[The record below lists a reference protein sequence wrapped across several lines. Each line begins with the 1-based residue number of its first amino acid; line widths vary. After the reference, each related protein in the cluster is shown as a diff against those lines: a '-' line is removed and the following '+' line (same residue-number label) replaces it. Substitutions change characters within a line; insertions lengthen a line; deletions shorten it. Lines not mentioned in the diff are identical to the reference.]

1 MEHTPNTARSL
12 RAGGK
17 LAAIT
22 TIAALALTGC
32 FGIPL
37 VPQIGGDTPIRPQK
51 SEATVNYLYAAGPT
65 GGTGEM
71 RISVQP
77 SDDGDMKVDISE
89 NEVSGLG
96 DMMRGAAWNSV
107 TIATILTGANLDNH
121 YRFEIG
127 GRVDGPSAGALSTA
141 GVLSILLG
149 DNLIEDVTM
158 TGTILPT
165 GAVGPVGGIPQKI
178 QGAIDSGKFSKILI
192 PQGQRNSA
200 NNEGNTVDVVALGAT
215 GGIDV
220 IEVSNI
226 YDAYQHLT
234 GAELPAPSSAPEPR
248 NNEEMRTKLRNATAT
263 QLAGFDQ
270 AVNDF
275 FSLDASIQDH
285 GWGLYLSAAE
295 YGDDA
300 RRLESQ
306 GLQAGAFVKA
316 LNANL
321 FMSAVTKTYQ
331 AVEQTLRLGIDALNQ
346 KLAAAGTN
354 SAVVNAYLDT
364 LGSYTPRTI
373 TDAEALITAYGNT
386 FDAFA
391 LSEYASNALNM
402 LIQDANNGVYSSIE
416 QIAEASIWPIILFE
430 FAGGQV
436 EAARAI
442 FDVGRDNTSAN
453 IDATIDLQAIGS
465 FFRRAADANWNAF
478 MVTTIQPAAQANGLS
493 NDAMLNR
500 VMNIDVGVAL
510 AFSANQYIP
519 GLQRYI
525 GEGSPNSAY
534 AGMGYGFLNFS
545 RNAILMEKYGG
556 NAHLDQDFNIVG
568 VQNEIILSRALELA
582 KTQMAR
588 SVSILEANGSS
599 PVLSIASFEDANV
612 NREGDVSDRFTALE
626 SYSGG
631 FVATRMLSY
640 IGGYPTEGYSR

>member
-1 MEHTPNTARSL
+1 MTNSTRTAASL
-12 RAGGK
+12 RLGVK

-22 TIAALALTGC
+22 TIAALGLTGC
-32 FGIPL
+32 FGVPL
-37 VPQIGGDTPIRPQK
+37 VPQLGDNTIRPQK
-51 SEATVNYLYAAGPT
+51 TEATVNYLYAAGPT

-107 TIATILTGANLDNH
+107 TVATILTGANLDNH

-141 GVLSILLG
+141 GVLSLLLG
-149 DNLIEDVTM
+149 DPLIEDVTM

-192 PQGQRNSA
+192 PQGQRNST
-200 NNEGNTVDVVALGAT
+200 NNDGNLVDVVALGAT
-215 GGIDV
+215 GGIEV
-220 IEVSNI
+220 VEVSNI
-226 YDAYQHLT
+226 YEAYQHLT
-234 GAELPAPSSAPEPR
+234 GAELPAPANAPEPK

-263 QLAGFDQ
+263 QLAGYDQ

-275 FSLDASIQDH
+275 FSLDTVIQDH
-285 GWGLYLSAAE
+285 GWGLYTSAAE
-295 YGDDA
+295 YGDAA

-321 FMSAVTKTYQ
+321 LMTAVTKTYQ

-346 KLAAAGTN
+346 KLAASETN
-354 SAVVNAYLDT
+354 VTVVNAYLDT
-364 LGSYTPRTI
+364 LGSYTPKTL

-386 FDAFA
+386 FDALA
-391 LSEYASNALNM
+391 LTQYASNALSQ
-402 LIQDANNGVYSSIE
+402 LIRDANEGVYGSIE

-436 EAARAI
+436 EGARAI
-442 FDVGRDNTSAN
+442 FDVGRDNTSAS
-453 IDATIDLQAIGS
+453 IDPVVDLQAIGS

-478 MVTTIQPAAQANGLS
+478 MVTTIQPAAEANGVS
-493 NDAMLNR
+493 NDAMLNH

-510 AFSANQYIP
+510 AYSANLYIP
-519 GLQRYI
+519 GLQQYI
-525 GEGSPNSAY
+525 GAGSPNSAY
-534 AGMGYGFLNFS
+534 AGMGYGFLNYS
-545 RNAILMEKYGG
+545 RNAVLIEKYGG
-556 NAHLDQDFNIVG
+556 NTQLDQDFNIVG

-588 SVSILEANGSS
+588 SISILEGNGSS
-599 PVLSIASFEDANV
+599 PVLAIASFEDANV

-626 SYSGG
+626 SYASG

-640 IGGYPTEGYSR
+640 IGGYPSEGFSR

>member
-1 MEHTPNTARSL
+1 MNTTTRPATRL
-12 RAGGK
+12 RLGSK
-17 LAAIT
+17 VAAVA
-22 TIAALALTGC
+22 TIAALSLTGC
-32 FGIPL
+32 FGVPL
-37 VPQIGGDTPIRPQK
+37 MPQFGDSPITPQK
-51 SEATVNYLYAAGPT
+51 SETTVNYLYAAGPT

-71 RISVQP
+71 RITVQR

-107 TIATILTGANLDNH
+107 TIATILTGASLDNH

-149 DNLIEDVTM
+149 DNLIDDVTM

-192 PQGQRNSA
+192 PQGQRNSQDA
-200 NNEGNTVDVVALGAT
+200 NGNTVDVVALGST

-220 IEVSNI
+220 VEVSNI
-226 YDAYQHLT
+226 YEAYQHLT
-234 GAELPAPSSAPEPR
+234 GSELPAPASAPEPK
-248 NNEEMRTKLRNATAT
+248 NNEETRTKLRNATAT
-263 QLAGFDQ
+263 QLAGYDQ

-275 FSLDASIQDH
+275 FSLDAAIQDH
-285 GWGLYLSAAE
+285 GRELFLSAAE

-321 FMSAVTKTYQ
+321 LMSAVTRTYQ
-331 AVEQTLRLGIDALNQ
+331 AVEQTLRLGIEALNL
-346 KLAAAGTN
+346 KLSAAETN
-354 SAVVNAYLDT
+354 ATIVEAYLDT
-364 LGSYTPRTI
+364 LGSYTPKTI

-391 LSEYASNALNM
+391 LSQYASNALRG
-402 LIQDANNGVYSSIE
+402 LIDDANNGFYSSIE

-430 FAGGQV
+430 LAGGQV

-442 FDVGRDNTSAN
+442 FDVGRDNTSAE
-453 IDATIDLQAIGS
+453 IEAATDIQAIGS

-478 MVTTIQPAAQANGLS
+478 MVTTIQPAAESSGIS
-493 NDAMLNR
+493 NDAMLNH
-500 VMNIDVGVAL
+500 VMDIDVGVAL
-510 AFSANQYIP
+510 AYSANRYIP

-534 AGMGYGFLNFS
+534 AAMGYGFLNYS
-545 RNAILMEKYGG
+545 RNAILIEKYGG
-556 NAHLDQDFNIVG
+556 NTLLDDNFNIVG

-588 SVSILEANGSS
+588 SVSILETNGSS
-599 PVLSIASFEDANV
+599 PVLAIASFEDANV
-612 NREGDVSDRFTALE
+612 NREGDVSERFTALE

-631 FVATRMLSY
+631 FVATRMLAY
-640 IGGYPTEGYSR
+640 IGGYPSEGFNR

>member
-1 MEHTPNTARSL
+1 MQYTPNTARSL
-12 RAGGK
+12 RTGGK

-37 VPQIGGDTPIRPQK
+37 VPQIGGDTTIRPQK
-51 SEATVNYLYAAGPT
+51 SEAVVNYLYAAGPT

-121 YRFEIG
+121 YRFQIG

-149 DNLIEDVTM
+149 DNLIADVTM

-178 QGAIDSGKFSKILI
+178 QGAIDSGKFTKILI

-200 NNEGNTVDVVALGAT
+200 NNEGNSVDVVALGAT
-215 GGIDV
+215 GGIEV
-220 IEVSNI
+220 VEVSNI
-226 YDAYQHLT
+226 YEAYQHLT

-275 FSLDASIQDH
+275 FSLDGSIQDH

-346 KLAAAGTN
+346 KLAAAETN
-354 SAVVNAYLDT
+354 TVVVNAYLDT
-364 LGSYTPRTI
+364 LGSYSPKTI

-391 LSEYASNALNM
+391 LSQYASNALRG
-402 LIQDANNGVYSSIE
+402 LIQEANEGVYSSIE

-442 FDVGRDNTSAN
+442 FDVGRDNTSAS

-478 MVTTIQPAAQANGLS
+478 MVTTIQPAAEANGLS

-534 AGMGYGFLNFS
+534 AAMGYGFLNYS

-599 PVLSIASFEDANV
+599 PVLAIASFEDANV

-640 IGGYPTEGYSR
+640 IGGYPTQGYSR